1 MRIIPAID
9 IINGKCVRLSQ
20 GDYAEKKIYADDPL
34 DMARKF
40 EDAGLRHLHLVDLDG
55 ARSGGIIN
63 SNILEKITSQTDLIV
78 DFGGGI
84 KSDQDIKTAFS
95 AGATQVTCGSVA
107 VKKPDLVQRWIEH
120 YGPNRLI
127 LGADIKDGMIAVHG
141 WQETTTLS
149 IEDLLHSYISQGLDH
164 VICTD
169 VAADGMLKGPNFQLY
184 RSLLNTFPHIH
195 LIASGGVTSISDLEK
210 LAELGLEGAIIGK
223 AIYEGKI
230 TLEEL
235 AQLDHA

>member
-107 VKKPDLVQRWIEH
+107 VKKPELVQRWIEH

-149 IEDLLHSYISQGLDH
+149 IEDILHSYISQGLDH

-184 RSLLNTFPHIH
+184 RSLLDTFPHIH

-210 LAELGLEGAIIGK
+210 LADLGLEGAIIGK